1 MLDFIGQPL
10 HPKIDQRS
18 LQFLCFAWAGEDA
31 RVAMQEEPQEV
42 GGGPETD
49 EETTQDVAHFVAVAQ
64 WGGKCMMNTESTGVH
79 KNMFVLVLFYGFRM
93 FCEWHKPPKQQ
104 TWGQIRKTKHRKLNS

>member
-49 EETTQDVAHFVAVAQ
+49 EETTQDVAHFVAMAQ
-64 WGGKCMMNTESTGVH
+64 WGGGNV
-79 KNMFVLVLFYGFRM
+79 
-93 FCEWHKPPKQQ
+93 
-104 TWGQIRKTKHRKLNS
+104 